1 MKAAQAPR
9 AEKKTVKLLVVEAG
23 ELHDGLMA
31 RLPDH
36 LRAGDLLVV
45 NDAATL
51 PASLHGRDEHDHPV
65 EIRLAAQLSDRSWQA
80 VVFGAGDW
88 RTPTE
93 HRPAPPHVNVGE
105 EIAFAN
111 DFSAIVL
118 NESKLSGRLLDLEFN
133 RSGEALWQ
141 GIYRYGKPVQYSYMT
156 QELNL
161 WSVQNVYGSRPWAVE
176 MPSAGHALDWQLLL
190 KLKEKGIQIATLT
203 HGAGL
208 SATGDEHIDRA
219 LPLAERFEIPAAT
232 MATVLKTKAAGGRVI
247 AVGTS
252 VVRALESASLGLS
265 GVTTLKIGPTHQ
277 LQLVDGLLTGTH
289 DVTES
294 HYQLLKAFL
303 PERLLDNISQHLEE
317 HNYLTHEFGDACL
330 IVTDSENP
338 QLGRI
343 SACYTDQ
350 HKGTK
355 SQRIKEG
362 FQQTVKSP
370 FEPLFLRSFVLGS

>member
-9 AEKKTVKLLVVEAG
+9 TEKKQIKLLVVEAG
-23 ELHDGLMA
+23 ELRDGLIE

-51 PASLHGRDEHDHPV
+51 PASLHGRDERDHPV
-65 EIRLAAQLSDRSWQA
+65 EIRLASQLNDRSWQA

-93 HRPAPPHVNVGE
+93 HRTAPPRVKTGE

-118 NESKLSGRLLDLEFN
+118 KESDLSSRLLDLEFN
-133 RSGEALWQ
+133 RSGEDLWQ
-141 GIYRYGKPVQYSYMT
+141 GIYRHGKPIQYSYMIE
-156 QELNL
+156 ELNL

-190 KLKEKGIQIATLT
+190 KLQEKGIQTATLT

-208 SATGDEHIDRA
+208 SATGDEQIDRA

-232 MATVLKTKAAGGRVI
+232 MAAVLKTRATGGRVI

-265 GVTTLKIGPTHQ
+265 GVTTLKIGPAHQ
-277 LQLVDGLLTGTH
+277 LQFVDGLLTGTH

-294 HYQLLKAFL
+294 HYQLLRAFL
-303 PERLLDNISQHLEE
+303 PERLLDNISQHLEAY
-317 HNYLTHEFGDACL
+317 NYLTHEFGDACL
-330 IVTDSENP
+330 ILTDSENP
-338 QLGRI
+338 QLG
-343 SACYTDQ
+343 
-350 HKGTK
+350 
-355 SQRIKEG
+355 
-362 FQQTVKSP
+362 
-370 FEPLFLRSFVLGS
+370 